1 MMAQQDICYGS
12 TMRYSVDSFEN
23 LGKGSVGS
31 TYHWSVEETN
41 FKGVISNYLP
51 DRTNDVMINW
61 GNTSPGTYTLIVN
74 EIDETGCISLSQ
86 TLKIDILALPPS
98 YLSKQFVCINP
109 LTKEIVSP
117 AVLDTKLNES
127 DYSFNW
133 KFNGNPIST
142 TSRIEAFELGSYF
155 VEINDL
161 KTGCK
166 VNYEVNVELSSSS
179 ISKIKTDSFFEDKQT
194 IVISVIN
201 GIGNYEYSIDGINF
215 QESPN
220 FYVSKGGIYY
230 VSVRDKNGCSDEV
243 LQVQIV
249 TFPKLFTPNNDGYND
264 VWKIEGL
271 TPQMNTKISILD
283 RYGKTIKVIH
293 LDDSGWDG
301 SFNGFNLPADDY
313 WFIIEYIDSKGIS
326 VIFKSHFALMR

>member
-166 VNYEVNVELSSSS
+166 VNYEVNVELSSS
-179 ISKIKTDSFFEDKQT
+179 
-194 IVISVIN
+194 
-201 GIGNYEYSIDGINF
+201 
-215 QESPN
+215 
-220 FYVSKGGIYY
+220 
-230 VSVRDKNGCSDEV
+230 
-243 LQVQIV
+243 
-249 TFPKLFTPNNDGYND
+249 
-264 VWKIEGL
+264 
-271 TPQMNTKISILD
+271 
-283 RYGKTIKVIH
+283 
-293 LDDSGWDG
+293 
-301 SFNGFNLPADDY
+301 
-313 WFIIEYIDSKGIS
+313 
-326 VIFKSHFALMR
+326 